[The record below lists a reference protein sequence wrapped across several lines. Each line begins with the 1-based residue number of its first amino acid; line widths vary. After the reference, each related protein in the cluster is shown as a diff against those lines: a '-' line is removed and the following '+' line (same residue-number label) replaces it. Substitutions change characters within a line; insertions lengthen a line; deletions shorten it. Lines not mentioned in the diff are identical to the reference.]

1 MVLRDRRLGTQINLD
16 GFLGPASAQLML
28 HASVAFLTKQKRSFV
43 LHDSCIAS

>member
-28 HASVAFLTKQKRSFV
+28 HASFPYETKKEF
-43 LHDSCIAS
+43 